1 MSKKVLIIDDD
12 PDIVETMKMVLE
24 SKDYTVDSAVNGTEG
39 LAKVKSFNPDIIVL
53 DVMMDSVTEGFQVS
67 YKLRSTEPNSEFK
80 KWAKTPI
87 IMVSAINTTS
97 HFKYS
102 PQTDSDFLPVDEF
115 LNKPIEPEALIS
127 TVEKCLAKAGK

>member
-39 LAKVKSFNPDIIVL
+39 LAKVKAFNPDIIVL

-67 YKLRSTEPNSEFK
+67 YKLRSTEPDSEFA

>member
-24 SKDYTVDSAVNGTEG
+24 SRNYTVETAANGTEG
-39 LAKVKSFNPDIIVL
+39 LEKVKSFSPEVIIL
-53 DVMMDSVTEGFQVS
+53 DVMMDSVTEGFHVS
-67 YKLRSTEPNSEFK
+67 YKLRSKEPGSEFA
-80 KWAKTPI
+80 KWAKVPI

-102 PQTDSDFLPVDEF
+102 PNTDSDYLPVDEF
-115 LNKPIEPEALIS
+115 LNKPIEPEALIG

>member
-1 MSKKVLIIDDD
+1 
-12 PDIVETMKMVLE
+12 
-24 SKDYTVDSAVNGTEG
+24 
-39 LAKVKSFNPDIIVL
+39 
-53 DVMMDSVTEGFQVS
+53 VS
-67 YKLRSTEPNSEFK
+67 YKLRSVEPNSEYA

-127 TVEKCLAKAGK
+127 TVEKCLAKTAK